1 MSLVITSNQI
11 SSTTIKQGQFQSAY
25 SWSNHMNQPIKI
37 KPNSEVA
44 VQSLKVNKD
53 GTISI
58 NPSTIWYVYFGVK
71 LVDGSITLEDTT
83 SAVHITDLG
92 LEGSEEVS
100 VDQLA
105 LKIEDALNRAVPTP
119 ETFGLAECDVVRNA
133 SGSDFQ
139 GFSFKFTSR
148 GNASSLNNIPQTW
161 NSIFQPTFGDEVG
174 LTFNSASNTLT
185 PIANYSERKGKA
197 FYNIAVGEDTP
208 LALSDGEYI
217 VDLQNATTTAW
228 GVGLRRCVGVK
239 GKPTPDIYD
248 YTETELGYDQH
259 FSDFAVYAV
268 QDNIGVQNNQ
278 FKIRA
283 YHSGYNASGDSV
295 DKPLSMY
302 EVDYVGAADFDDI
315 YNWSTNASAIT
326 KIKFTVQ
333 NEVVFVSLID
343 NKGAEFELLTSTG
356 GKGARFNPV
365 RDTCRNLYPMAF
377 CTQNASN
384 NRYLTVD
391 KWGGRD
397 IANFQYSNPKNDW
410 WAYLTQNDLEVRDAI
425 PLETR
430 PYLDIQSATTHTYKG
445 IIASGVMEN
454 YDYVM
459 ILRED
464 TNLYKDTSRAN
475 ADNLLGFSKVVV
487 LDNATKSGSNLEIS
501 TYISS
506 GAPIMKSTTSMF
518 VRLNNLPVKSFNAGQ
533 SRRSQIVY
541 SVPRFSTGTDQS
553 VGALF
558 FECPEKTYVSLDN
571 PNELNLN
578 TIDIDIVNEDET
590 LAQDLLGKSVCV
602 LHFRER
608 QDKR

>member
-1 MSLVITSNQI
+1 MSLVITSNEI
-11 SSTTIKQGQFQSAY
+11 SSTSIKQGQFQSAY

-58 NPSTIWYVYFGVK
+58 NPATIWYVYFGVK
-71 LVDGSITLEDTT
+71 LVDGSITLDDTT

-92 LEGSEEVS
+92 LDGPEEVS

-119 ETFGLAECDVVRNA
+119 ETFGLAECDVIRNA

-139 GFSFKFTSR
+139 GFSFKFSSR

-161 NSIFQPTFGDEVG
+161 TSIFQPTFGDSVG

-197 FYNIAVGEDTP
+197 YYNVAVGEDTP
-208 LALSDGEYI
+208 LALNDGEYI
-217 VDLQNATTTAW
+217 VDLKNATSCAW
-228 GVGLRRCVGVK
+228 AVGLRRCVGVK
-239 GKPTPDIYD
+239 GDTTPDIYD
-248 YTETELGYDQH
+248 DTDTELGYDQH
-259 FSDFAVYAV
+259 FSDFVVYAV

-283 YHSGYNASGDSV
+283 YHSSYNASTDST

-302 EVDYVGAADFDDI
+302 EVDYTQSGNDFTEI
-315 YNWSTNASAIT
+315 YNWSTNGSNLT

-333 NEVVFVSLID
+333 NEIVYVSFID
-343 NKGAEFELLTSTG
+343 NKSAEFELLSSIG
-356 GKGARFNPV
+356 DKGERFNPV

-391 KWGGRD
+391 KWGGRE

-425 PLETR
+425 PVETR
-430 PYLDIQSATTHTYKG
+430 PFLNIQSATTHTYKG
-445 IIASGVMEN
+445 INASGVMEN

-475 ADNLLGFSKVVV
+475 ADNLLGFSRVVV

-501 TYISS
+501 TFISS
-506 GAPIMKSTTSMF
+506 GAPTMKSTTSMF

-578 TIDIDIVNEDET
+578 TLDIDIVNEDET
-590 LAQDLLGKSVCV
+590 LAEDLLGKSVCV
-602 LHFRER
+602 LHFRE
-608 QDKR
+608 KK